1 MSTARILV
9 VDDDTD
15 ILASIKRILKR
26 SKYEVFT
33 AESGKVGLRM
43 AMENPPDLILLDVTM
58 PVMSGHEFLRRF
70 RRLEDRFNSKF
81 TDKLGTS
88 WNPEIPVIFLTGRTK
103 PHQQIDGLDAGAV
116 DYVKKSVS
124 PNELRAR
131 IRCHLRRVQTQKKI
145 LEPITSKLQKLE
157 SAVSEMQDTAHSC
170 QKLLLEINSYIDL
183 IESVNKAVS
192 DNSMQMQTKKKI
204 QHLMQSLIQIT
215 GWPITKT

>member
-33 AESGKVGLRM
+33 AESGKIGLRM

-70 RRLEDRFNSKF
+70 RRLDTCINTRLA
-81 TDKLGTS
+81 DKLGTY

-116 DYVKKSVS
+116 DYIKKSVS

-131 IRCHLRRVQTQKKI
+131 IRCHLRRVQKQKKI
-145 LEPITSKLQKLE
+145 LEPITSKLHKLE
-157 SAVSEMQDTAHSC
+157 SAISNMQDTAHVC
-170 QKLLLEINSYIDL
+170 QKILLEVNSYIDL
-183 IESVNKAVS
+183 IESVNKTDL
-192 DNSMQMQTKKKI
+192 DNSMRSQTNKKI
-204 QHLMQSLIQIT
+204 QHLMQSLTQIT